1 MVPQKKKAG
10 KIQDHQSF
18 DFFVPQKGSDQEIDL
33 YAYQIPAGFPS
44 PAEDFIEKTLDLN
57 DYLISN
63 KSATFLVRVQGN
75 SMINAGI
82 HDGDMLVVD
91 RSVEPTGGKII
102 LGVLN
107 GEFTV
112 KRISRQGSKIYLEP
126 ENEKFNRI
134 EITPEMNFTTWG
146 VVTFAIHQIR

>member
-1 MVPQKKKAG
+1 M
-10 KIQDHQSF
+10 QDHQSF